1 MDAYRPRFPVVGCRP
16 TLRAHLRRL
25 AVWLNDGPYL
35 LLVIV
40 VTLALI
46 RFL

>member
-1 MDAYRPRFPVVGCRP
+1 MEAYRPRFPVIGCRP
-16 TLRAHLRRL
+16 TIWLHLRRL
-25 AVWLNDGPYL
+25 AVWLDQGPYL
-35 LLVIV
+35 LLVIL